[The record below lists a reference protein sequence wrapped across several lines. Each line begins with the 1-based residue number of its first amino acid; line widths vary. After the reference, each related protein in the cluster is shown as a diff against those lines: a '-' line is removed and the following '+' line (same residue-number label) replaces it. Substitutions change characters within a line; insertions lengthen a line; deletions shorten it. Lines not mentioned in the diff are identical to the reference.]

1 MFQRIDHLSRH
12 HWLIEALQ
20 LHITVKIVYRG
31 IRLIYYRL
39 YFYKRKKQRKKKERE
54 RKRMEI
60 ISNYVHG
67 KIKDI
72 AY

>member
-39 YFYKRKKQRKKKERE
+39 YFYKRKKRE
-54 RKRMEI
+54 KGKRW
-60 ISNYVHG
+60 
-67 KIKDI
+67 K
-72 AY
+72 